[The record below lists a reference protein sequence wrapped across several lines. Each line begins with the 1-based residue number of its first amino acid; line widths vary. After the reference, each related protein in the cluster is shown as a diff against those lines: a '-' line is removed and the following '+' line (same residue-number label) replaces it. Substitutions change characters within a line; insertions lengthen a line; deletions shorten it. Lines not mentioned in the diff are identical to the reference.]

1 VHLTRRIITVM
12 TPVHVL
18 LLELPSLFRD
28 ILERAIYDDS
38 RCELVKDVD
47 PTARRGDISPDVI
60 VLGLRANEDATLVPA
75 LLARWPSTHVITV
88 MQDGDAAVIHELQT
102 RRQELGELSAPEIV
116 GMLRDAVER
125 SRHGTPS

>member
-1 VHLTRRIITVM
+1 M

-47 PTARRGDISPDVI
+47 PTAMRGEISPDVI

-75 LLARWPSTHVITV
+75 LLARWPCTQVITV

-125 SRHGTPS
+125 SRHGSPS